1 MFPTSETGSTNHCN
15 SFFSKVFS
23 DSSFPF
29 GGCQCACMA
38 LDAGTWLQRVMCICE
53 SYGLS
58 KPVGEEQLPVG
69 NGSNPVKFLLF
80 PDNCCFFVLFQI

>member
-1 MFPTSETGSTNHCN
+1 
-15 SFFSKVFS
+15 
-23 DSSFPF
+23 
-29 GGCQCACMA
+29 MA

-69 NGSNPVKFLLF
+69 NGSNPVKFLLI
-80 PDNCCFFVLFQI
+80 PDNCCFFVLFQIFLQSFNLAHSSFPKSYLQVLNENAGLPSW

>member
-1 MFPTSETGSTNHCN
+1 
-15 SFFSKVFS
+15 
-23 DSSFPF
+23 
-29 GGCQCACMA
+29 MA

-69 NGSNPVKFLLF
+69 NGSNPVKILLI
-80 PDNCCFFVLFQI
+80 PHNCCFFVLFQI

>member
-1 MFPTSETGSTNHCN
+1 
-15 SFFSKVFS
+15 
-23 DSSFPF
+23 
-29 GGCQCACMA
+29 
-38 LDAGTWLQRVMCICE
+38 MCICE